1 LSFQSLASRLFQLF
15 VARTDIFGVE
25 DEKGWVTKK
34 DEQLTVDHVKRHL
47 AGTIGCCNPNL
58 CPKRTR
64 QTSERG
70 DKESTEEHLKYV
82 HVQNM

>member
-1 LSFQSLASRLFQLF
+1 MNFQSLANRLFQLF

-34 DEQLTVDHVKRHL
+34 DEQPTVDHTKRHL

-58 CPKRTR
+58 CPKRKS
-64 QTSERG
+64 QTDEKV
-70 DKESTEEHLKYV
+70 DKGAQE
-82 HVQNM
+82 NI